1 MKLLSKLCGTEI
13 YWGSYNW
20 CVCVCV
26 EGLIRAAKIIIT
38 IDNRIAIVAVVSM
51 III

>member
-1 MKLLSKLCGTEI
+1 MALKFTGAHTT
-13 YWGSYNW
+13 G
-20 CVCVCV
+20 VCVCV